1 MRQIKWIMAVFILSL
16 LFVGWEIPADSAAS
30 KAKFSVSLNFI
41 GGVPPGAPKQWPI
54 FVDGAQVGVTNNKG
68 TLEITTTVGS
78 HLFKTGMSWTYNKK
92 NYRYSGEIKKNIAS
106 NTWSFTIPVQKY

>member
-1 MRQIKWIMAVFILSL
+1 MAVFILSL
-16 LFVGWEIPADSAAS
+16 LFVGWEKPAAS
-30 KAKFSVSLNFI
+30 APGKVKFTLGLNFI

-54 FVDGAQVGVTNNKG
+54 FVDGVQVGVTNNKG
-68 TLEITTTVGS
+68 TLSITTSAGT

-92 NYRYSGEIKKNIAS
+92 NYRYAGEIRKNIAN